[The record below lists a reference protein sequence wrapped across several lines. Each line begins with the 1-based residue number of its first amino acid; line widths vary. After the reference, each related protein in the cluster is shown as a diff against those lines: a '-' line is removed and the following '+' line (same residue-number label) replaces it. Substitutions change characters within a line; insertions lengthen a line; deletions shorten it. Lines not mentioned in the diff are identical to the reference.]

1 MIHIDKRERGRGGW
15 NYMQDTPTEKVEALP
30 QTTITELGEHVGISK
45 KSDSVAIGG
54 FGQNLLP

>member
-1 MIHIDKRERGRGGW
+1 
-15 NYMQDTPTEKVEALP
+15 MQDTPTEKVEALP
-30 QTTITELGEHVGISK
+30 QTTITEIGEHVGISK